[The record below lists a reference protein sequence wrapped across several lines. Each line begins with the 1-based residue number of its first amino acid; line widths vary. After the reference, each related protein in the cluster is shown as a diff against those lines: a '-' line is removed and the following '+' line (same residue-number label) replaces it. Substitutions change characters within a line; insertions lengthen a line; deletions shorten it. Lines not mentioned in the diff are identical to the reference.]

1 MLTWNFVLQLALIT
15 AAFGLALKIAGY
27 FPGKIANW
35 VKART
40 DDDDPWLRRL
50 GRTADTLLVPT
61 IWVILQWLLN
71 LLMAG
76 FGQPQDLMR
85 ITASL
90 LNAWIV
96 VHLVSSIVVNP
107 FWRKMLA
114 IFAWSVAAFSVLN
127 ILTPAIAYLD
137 SVRFTMGRADL
148 SLYKIVQAA
157 LLSAALLWLAFG
169 LSRLIRNR
177 IHKIDDLTP
186 SVQLLLSKIA
196 RIGLILSAV
205 LISLNVVGIDLTAFA
220 VFSGALGIGLGFGL
234 QKVVSNFISGIILL
248 LDRSIQPNNVI
259 EVGGT
264 YGKVKSLGAR
274 YTSVVTRDGTEYLI
288 PNENLITQEVINW
301 SFSDTNIRLKTD
313 IGVSYDTDIEL
324 ARTLIMESARETDR
338 VLHKPEVKCH
348 LPR

>member
-1 MLTWNFVLQLALIT
+1 
-15 AAFGLALKIAGY
+15 
-27 FPGKIANW
+27 
-35 VKART
+35 
-40 DDDDPWLRRL
+40 
-50 GRTADTLLVPT
+50 
-61 IWVILQWLLN
+61 
-71 LLMAG
+71 
-76 FGQPQDLMR
+76 
-85 ITASL
+85 
-90 LNAWIV
+90 
-96 VHLVSSIVVNP
+96 
-107 FWRKMLA
+107 
-114 IFAWSVAAFSVLN
+114 
-127 ILTPAIAYLD
+127 
-137 SVRFTMGRADL
+137 MGRADL

-348 LPR
+348 LLRFGDNSVDLQARYWIPDPHNGVKNVQSDFLRKVWHKFKEHNIEIPFPQRDINLSNVTKPINVIVKQKPTPKRKTPVRRTAKKTT